1 MSRIFCL
8 LKKIVIGTIN
18 KDYERLFKKKKKK
31 EKSVN
36 PKTYS
41 QGAPHLSSK
50 WPTKDKA
57 SSELPKLPFDDGN

>member
-8 LKKIVIGTIN
+8 FKKNVIGTIS
-18 KDYERLFKKKKKK
+18 KDYERLLKKKKKK
-31 EKSVN
+31 KSVN

-41 QGAPHLSSK
+41 QGAPSLSSK

>member
-1 MSRIFCL
+1 ML
-8 LKKIVIGTIN
+8 
-18 KDYERLFKKKKKK
+18 KKKKKK
-31 EKSVN
+31 KKSVN

-41 QGAPHLSSK
+41 QGAPNLNSK

>member
-1 MSRIFCL
+1 ML
-8 LKKIVIGTIN
+8 L
-18 KDYERLFKKKKKK
+18 LKKKKKK
-31 EKSVN
+31 KKSVN

-41 QGAPHLSSK
+41 QGAPSLSSK